1 MEELEATEERNNDDI
16 LAAVPVAQFSM
27 PYRPAFWLVEM
38 EGVHGMYRTLFPQMS
53 PFSSQA
59 KPTYSNP

>member
-1 MEELEATEERNNDDI
+1 MEELEAIEERNNDDI

-38 EGVHGMYRTLFPQMS
+38 EGVHGIYRTLFPQM
-53 PFSSQA
+53 
-59 KPTYSNP
+59 